1 MDEMTTPSAAL
12 DDDGKKREPADESHE
27 PADGTHADT
36 DPTVDAPAGRD
47 RTVRGAA
54 LLATVIALPITVLV
68 AVLAF
73 TKLAPETPAAAPSP
87 SASTTRAQSSAP
99 VEMAAPALAG
109 RPATVCRA
117 LLSQLPQTIRD
128 LTQRPVTAGPE
139 QNAAYG
145 DPALTLACGGTEPTV
160 PATDEVWMVNRV
172 CWHPV
177 EETDVTVL
185 TTVDRETPVTVRIP
199 RSYPQPLQWAAPISS
214 AIVASVPSGGAV
226 PAGCKG

>member
-1 MDEMTTPSAAL
+1 MTTPSTVRN
-12 DDDGKKREPADESHE
+12 DDGEREPADTSPE
-27 PADGTHADT
+27 PADGTRADADT
-36 DPTVDAPAGRD
+36 AVDAPAGRD

-54 LLATVIALPITVLV
+54 LLATVIALPVTLLV

-73 TKLAPETPAAAPSP
+73 AKLAPETPAAAPSP

-99 VEMAAPALAG
+99 VEMAAPTLPE

-128 LTQRPVTAGPE
+128 LAQRPVTAGPE

-145 DPALTLACGGTEPTV
+145 DPALTVACGGTEPTI
-160 PATDEVWMVNRV
+160 PATDEVWVVNRV

-199 RSYPQPLQWAAPISS
+199 RSYTQPLQWAAPISS

-226 PAGCKG
+226 PAGCQG